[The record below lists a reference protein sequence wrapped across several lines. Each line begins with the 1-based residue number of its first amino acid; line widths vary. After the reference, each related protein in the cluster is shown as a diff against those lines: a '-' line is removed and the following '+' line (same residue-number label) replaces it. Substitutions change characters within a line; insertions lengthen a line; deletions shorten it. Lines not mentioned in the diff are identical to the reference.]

1 MLLSIN
7 FFAKI
12 LWLSLLT
19 NVILADSLINDDDLN
34 SGDKQQ
40 SKNNSIKSDPID
52 VQILAGETS
61 SFDVYLINPP
71 DKPVDV
77 SFVCEHSP
85 CSTFDN
91 ELSPIRL
98 SSDNYR
104 IRINITAV
112 RPGHD
117 VIVFEF
123 NDTSISDKF
132 AFTRVRVGRGQ
143 FWTILSLFWGW
154 GYFFIWSLSFWPQNV
169 TNFKRKSVIGLS
181 FDYTILHFTGFI
193 YYSIFN
199 CGLYFSSVI
208 QDQYELKFPRSEIP
222 VELND
227 VVYGLHAA
235 FTTSITFI
243 QCFIYEKGNQRFALV
258 SKLYQAIVWTVG
270 IILIILVGF
279 NVINWLTWIYYFSYV
294 KLSVTSLKYLPQ
306 VYFNFRRK
314 STAGWTIWMIW
325 LDITGG
331 SFSMLQMLTIAYNYD
346 DWRTLLGNLPKFGLG
361 LASVVYDLIFLIQHY
376 ILYRNST
383 PSSSDSSLEKCS
395 NIKTSTPTLNS
406 NLCNNDNDDSTAII
420 VIESKPSANISI
432 NTS

>member
-1 MLLSIN
+1 MLTNYFVKFI
-7 FFAKI
+7 
-12 LWLSLLT
+12 WLSLLT
-19 NVILADSLINDDDLN
+19 IVILADPSINDDEN
-34 SGDKQQ
+34 PSEEQ
-40 SKNNSIKSDPID
+40 STNNSLESDPID
-52 VQILAGETS
+52 VQMLADETA
-61 SFDVYLINPP
+61 FFYVYLINPP
-71 DKPVDV
+71 EKPVNV
-77 SFVCEHSP
+77 SFICEHSP
-85 CSTFDN
+85 CSTFDHQIN
-91 ELSPIRL
+91 PIQL
-98 SSDNYR
+98 TSDNYR
-104 IRINITAV
+104 IQINITAV

-117 VIVFEF
+117 VIIFKF
-123 NDTSISDKF
+123 NDTTISDKF

-143 FWTILSLFWGW
+143 FWAILSLFWGW

-169 TNFKRKSVIGLS
+169 TNYRRKSVIGLS

-208 QDQYELKFPRSEIP
+208 QEQYEAKIPRSEIP

-243 QCFIYEKGNQRFALV
+243 QCFIYEKGNQRFALI
-258 SKLYQAIVWTVG
+258 SKLYQATVWTIG
-270 IILIILVGF
+270 IILIILVWF

-294 KLSVTSLKYLPQ
+294 KLMVTSLKYMPQ

-361 LASVVYDLIFLIQHY
+361 LASVLYDLIFLFQHY

-383 PSSSDSSLEKCS
+383 TELSSPSSSSIEKCPS
-395 NIKTSTPTLNS
+395 IKASTISLQNS
-406 NLCNNDNDDSTAII
+406 PCNFDSTTILVQA
-420 VIESKPSANISI
+420 KPSSNK
-432 NTS
+432 